1 MEKIRVL
8 HIMTGGIHREGISS
22 TQLEFFKNIDMEK
35 FEIYVAAV
43 HNDNYQ
49 MIEEFRRIGCTVI
62 VFKDRKK
69 HTIEYFFQL
78 VLKLNKLRPQIV
90 HVHGS
95 SAIMSIELLASKLA
109 HVKVRI
115 AHSRN
120 TKADQVWSD
129 KILRPLFNCL
139 YTYGLACGEDAG
151 KWLFGNKPYT
161 VIHNGKDFEK
171 FKFNESTRQKVR
183 KQLHFEKKKIIGHVG
198 TFNFQKNHEYL
209 IKVFYE
215 YQKKHPEAILYL
227 MGEGPL
233 KSAIEKLAD
242 HLEIREK
249 IIFAGSV
256 DNVSERLQAMD
267 IMLFPSKFEGLPN
280 VVLEWQVVGL
290 PSIISNCITKECAP
304 SELVEF
310 ESINESPEKWV
321 KKINRMLEKYNN
333 RYSQSDIGIKALK
346 MNGFDI
352 QDATK
357 KLEDIYYSLVVLE
370 N

>member
-22 TQLEFFKNIDMEK
+22 TQLAFFRNIDMSK

-43 HNDNYQ
+43 HNDDCQ
-49 MIEEFRRIGCTVI
+49 MIEEFRRVGCKVI

-69 HTIEYFFQL
+69 HTINYFFQL
-78 VLKLNKLRPQIV
+78 VLKLNELRPQIV

-120 TKADQVWSD
+120 TKADQIRSD
-129 KILRPLFNCL
+129 KILRPIFNRL

-151 KWLFGNKPYT
+151 KWLFGNKPFT

-171 FKFNESTRQKVR
+171 FKFCEFTRQRVR
-183 KQLHFEKKKIIGHVG
+183 KQYHFDGKTIIGHVG

-209 IKVFYE
+209 IKIFYE
-215 YQKKHPEAILYL
+215 YQKKYPETILYL
-227 MGEGPL
+227 MGDGPL
-233 KSAIEKLAD
+233 KCDIEKLVD
-242 HLEIREK
+242 CLNIREK
-249 IIFAGSV
+249 VIFAGSV

-267 IMLFPSKFEGLPN
+267 IMLFPSRFEGLPN
-280 VVLEWQVVGL
+280 VVLEWQAVGL
-290 PSIISNCITKECAP
+290 PCIISNYITKECAP

-310 ESINESPEKWV
+310 ESINESPEKWI
-321 KKINRMLEKYNN
+321 KHINTLLNKFND
-333 RYSQSDIGIKALK
+333 RYKQSEAGRFALK
-346 MNGFDI
+346 QEGFDI
-352 QDATK
+352 KDSCR
-357 KLEDIYYSLVVLE
+357 KLEEIYTNLIKCS